1 MSPWRND
8 NVTTSGPAACC
19 PVCSAP
25 FIPVRRQQYCSPACR
40 QKAFRRR
47 QPAPA
52 PPTPP
57 PGPARRQASIYQ
69 CGECEQRYLA
79 SQWCHD
85 CNQPCRLLGYGG
97 PCPCCDEPVSASEL
111 LSQHQ

>member
-1 MSPWRND
+1 MSPSRND
-8 NVTTSGPAACC
+8 NVTTSGPAARC

-25 FIPVRRQQYCSPACR
+25 FTPVRRQRYCTPACR

-52 PPTPP
+52 PTAPA

-69 CGECEQRYLA
+69 CAECDQRYLGD
-79 SQWCHD
+79 QWCHD
-85 CNQPCRLLGYGG
+85 CNRPCRLLGYGG
-97 PCPCCDEPVSASEL
+97 TCPCCDEPVSASKL
-111 LSQHQ
+111 PGQYQ